1 LARPKVRSA
10 ASIRLSSS
18 WARNPR
24 GTNCPAI
31 DGIIKEANEVAGEC
45 DDKKVLDAALGAAA
59 QAVEHYEIT
68 RYGTL
73 ISWSGELGRG
83 AIAKLLNAS
92 LNEEKGADKKL
103 TSIGETKVNLKA
115 AG

>member
-1 LARPKVRSA
+1 
-10 ASIRLSSS
+10 
-18 WARNPR
+18 
-24 GTNCPAI
+24 
-31 DGIIKEANEVAGEC
+31 
-45 DDKKVLDAALGAAA
+45 
-59 QAVEHYEIT
+59 
-68 RYGTL
+68 
-73 ISWSGELGRG
+73 LGRG